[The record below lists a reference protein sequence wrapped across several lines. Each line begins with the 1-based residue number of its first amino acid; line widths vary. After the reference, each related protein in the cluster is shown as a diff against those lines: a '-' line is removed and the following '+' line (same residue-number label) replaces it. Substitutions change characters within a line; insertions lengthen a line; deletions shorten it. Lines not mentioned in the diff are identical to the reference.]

1 MKTDPVSSIPDYS
14 QVYGTRKSFPVYGS
28 FTTDP
33 DAKPMPRN
41 GSDVDPKNINW
52 NLNRT
57 LKVRQITSDLLE
69 REAAFPVLLMGSQVP
84 LTCGDCGDCCGF
96 FGSGRK
102 VAFPR
107 LLKVV

>member
-1 MKTDPVSSIPDYS
+1 
-14 QVYGTRKSFPVYGS
+14 
-28 FTTDP
+28 
-33 DAKPMPRN
+33 MPRN

-96 FGSGRK
+96 FGSGGK

-107 LLKVV
+107 LLKVVSISFASIGILHARERVEWCGRAH